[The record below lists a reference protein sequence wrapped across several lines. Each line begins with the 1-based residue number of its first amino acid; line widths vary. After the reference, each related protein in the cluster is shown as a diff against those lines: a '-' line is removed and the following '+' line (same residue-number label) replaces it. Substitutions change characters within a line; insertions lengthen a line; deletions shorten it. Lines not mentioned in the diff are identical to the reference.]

1 MEDRIWFD
9 KEAFDKLWN
18 GYAEALNK
26 ERIKELEEQIR
37 KNEKEIN
44 NIMNMKKRYVEIFV
58 TEEFSERHD
67 EVKSFVFDY
76 EKNEVEFMNLKEK
89 MMFVVKS
96 KDNKEVVLLIDAKF
110 VEAIDFNSMMF
121 LF

>member
-1 MEDRIWFD
+1 MEDRTWFN

-26 ERIKELEEQIR
+26 ERIKEMEEQIR

-44 NIMNMKKRYVEIFV
+44 NIMNTKKRYVEIFV

-110 VEAIDFNSMMF
+110 VEAIDFNSMML